1 MHTIRGPS
9 QKLQR
14 VGDLSITFGE
24 SERAAEMAV
33 GNTYSYIMGLTAVV
47 YTMALAGSF
56 TVTRGDQ
63 Q

>member
-14 VGDLSITFGE
+14 VGDLSIAFGE
-24 SERAAEMAV
+24 SERAAEMTV
-33 GNTYSYIMGLTAVV
+33 SNTYSYIMGLTAVV
-47 YTMALAGSF
+47 YTMALSGSF